1 LLILKGLG
9 FLIVVVNEA
18 SFSKYTSLSTSNTS
32 LSHDIQGVFIL
43 RSKKAS
49 SRLLIEKFGFFEYM
63 KGVLINVILRFP
75 KSYCM
80 VVAMMVVVVTVV
92 LVVVAAY
99 EMRIL
104 TLEREITKLKEV
116 SKT

>member
-1 LLILKGLG
+1 MR
-9 FLIVVVNEA
+9 A
-18 SFSKYTSLSTSNTS
+18 SITLAVARLVASLSMSNRA
-32 LSHDIQGVFIL
+32 
-43 RSKKAS
+43 RSRTIAQS
-49 SRLLIEKFGFFEYM
+49 TACAA
-63 KGVLINVILRFP
+63 INVILRFP

-104 TLEREITKLKEV
+104 TLERAITKLKEV

>member
-1 LLILKGLG
+1 
-9 FLIVVVNEA
+9 
-18 SFSKYTSLSTSNTS
+18 
-32 LSHDIQGVFIL
+32 
-43 RSKKAS
+43 
-49 SRLLIEKFGFFEYM
+49 
-63 KGVLINVILRFP
+63 
-75 KSYCM
+75 M

-104 TLEREITKLKEV
+104 TLEREITKLNEA